1 MSGHPPFGK
10 HIPSLCLCTFWEE
23 THAALTQL
31 TSSMVPLHHVTQW
44 KEKKGKKKR
53 THPLWLKGTEVSHSP
68 SQAWPVEH
76 STLWC
81 INICLWLKFKQP
93 CVAARHNRKPSSKG
107 KCLLQWWPKEQLPAK
122 DRIWLAGPACGVI
135 IKHLATGMFPHF

>member
-44 KEKKGKKKR
+44 KEKKGKKKG
-53 THPLWLKGTEVSHSP
+53 HILFG
-68 SQAWPVEH
+68 
-76 STLWC
+76 
-81 INICLWLKFKQP
+81 
-93 CVAARHNRKPSSKG
+93 
-107 KCLLQWWPKEQLPAK
+107 
-122 DRIWLAGPACGVI
+122 
-135 IKHLATGMFPHF
+135 